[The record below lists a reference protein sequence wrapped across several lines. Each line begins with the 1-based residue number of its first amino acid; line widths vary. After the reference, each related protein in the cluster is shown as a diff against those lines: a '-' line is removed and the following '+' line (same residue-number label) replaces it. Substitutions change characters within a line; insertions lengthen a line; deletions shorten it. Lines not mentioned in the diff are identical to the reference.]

1 MQKLIIIITL
11 IPLLSCGIKKDLV
24 STQQDN
30 IELQK
35 KISEMESEQKRLELQ
50 RDRLYNQNQDY
61 RRRIAKLLRE
71 QELQKNYSIEREGYR
86 IGDDDVAVPPA
97 PKVEKIFS
105 VVEQMPQFP
114 GGETKLYEFI
124 SKKMKYPSQAKESGV
139 QGKVYVQ
146 FVVNTKGEITNA
158 KVIRGIGSGCDQE
171 ALRIVKMMPKWKPG
185 IQRGKPVNV
194 KFILPFNFSL
204 R

>member
-105 VVEQMPQFP
+105 VVEKMPEFP
-114 GGETKLYEFI
+114 GGEAKMYEFI
-124 SKKMKYPSQAKESGV
+124 GKNMKYPNKAKEANV
-139 QGKVYVQ
+139 HGKVYVQ
-146 FVVNTKGEITNA
+146 FVVEEDGKLSNI
-158 KVIRGIGSGCDQE
+158 KVIRGIGSGCDEE
-171 ALRIVKMMPKWKPG
+171 AMRVVKMMPKWIPG
-185 IQRGKPVNV
+185 EQRGKKIKV
-194 KFILPFNFSL
+194 KFNLPFNFVL

>member
-35 KISEMESEQKRLELQ
+35 KISKMESEQKRLELQ

-114 GGETKLYEFI
+114 GGDSKMFTYI
-124 SKKMKYPSQAKESGV
+124 SRNLKYPTDAKNNNIKGRIFIE
-139 QGKVYVQ
+139 
-146 FVVNTKGEITNA
+146 FVVEKDGSITNTK
-158 KVIRGIGSGCDQE
+158 VLRGIGESFDQE
-171 ALRIVKMMPKWKPG
+171 ALRVVKSMPNWKPG
-185 IQRGKPVNV
+185 EQRGEPVRV
-194 KFILPFNFSL
+194 KVLLPIYFAL